1 MLGRWPGHFK
11 IPKISPGHIFFRAL
25 FEGLI
30 FGEAYIRRE
39 VSVSKS
45 ARLIL
50 GGKYASQNPSGWLNV
65 GRKFLS
71 VICSTFLLK
80 LALRT

>member
-1 MLGRWPGHFK
+1 MLGRWPGHRK
-11 IPKISPGHIFFRAL
+11 IPKISPGHIFFKAL
-25 FEGLI
+25 FEGLV

-50 GGKYASQNPSGWLNV
+50 GGKYASQNPLG
-65 GRKFLS
+65 
-71 VICSTFLLK
+71 
-80 LALRT
+80 